1 MTGVNVLSDSV
12 RGGSKLKNLLS
23 SEGGGVSDGAENA
36 AAAFAALLN
45 GLVSP
50 NLDLKGQDCK
60 EGQNS
65 ESAQSGSNPVQ
76 GISGFNGQAAG
87 PGYENFAF
95 LVQTLPVLQS
105 ELPAGKDA
113 NSGANV
119 GLSQGMEMNFL
130 SLGSDELL
138 VSTDESLASTGMTAA
153 SSQGNNLENSELV
166 KYRQVINQLLESLSG
181 KIINSSGEDFFEAG
195 GPETQALRQ
204 ELTKVI
210 QGWLAETDESI
221 EGPVQEAAK
230 NMQRLP
236 AETDQSVKGS
246 VQEPAKNLQGLMRET
261 VELKGPFQEA
271 AKSIQGQ
278 VTEPAEL
285 IKNPVQEA
293 AKSVQAWMTVM
304 NKLENI
310 TSASGN
316 LSPTLSAE
324 SRNFNRESGK
334 VSQESVPE
342 NGGLKSDPDTNG
354 KSRAQ
359 RLMDSLAV
367 SRLKDSE
374 NSIGLSEVL
383 SGPLKETKF
392 LNNVEPKLERTS
404 LLNRKPAED
413 LQLANEETKTDL
425 PKLGN
430 SGVKDIPSQPAI
442 AGVGGSASPAEG
454 RNIINPVWAQIASVI
469 REQVMSKQQT
479 LKELD
484 IQLHPE
490 ELGKI
495 RVLLRWESGLVHL
508 HVQASEAATGQLLQ
522 NQHSELRQNLISN
535 GVSCGSLLMGQEG
548 DQQHPQD
555 HDRGAF
561 RRRWE
566 LSAEEEESSVL
577 GNSIPGRQDGMNRIN
592 VTA

>member
-1 MTGVNVLSDSV
+1 MTGMNVLSDSF

-23 SEGGGVSDGAENA
+23 SEGGGISDGAENA

-45 GLVSP
+45 GFVSP

-76 GISGFNGQAAG
+76 GISGLNGQAAG
-87 PGYENFAF
+87 PGYGNFAF
-95 LVQTLPVLQS
+95 LVQALPVLQS

-119 GLSQGMEMNFL
+119 ILSQGMEMNFL
-130 SLGSDELL
+130 SLGSDE
-138 VSTDESLASTGMTAA
+138 SLASTGMTAA
-153 SSQGNNLENSELV
+153 NSQGNNLENSELA

-210 QGWLAETDESI
+210 QGWLAETDEAI
-221 EGPVQEAAK
+221 ESPVQEAAK

-261 VELKGPFQEA
+261 VELKGPVQEA
-271 AKSIQGQ
+271 AKNIQGQ

-324 SRNFNRESGK
+324 SRNFNRELGK

-342 NGGLKSDPDTNG
+342 NGGPKSDPDG
-354 KSRAQ
+354 KSRVQ

-374 NSIGLSEVL
+374 NSVGSSEVL

-392 LNNVEPKLERTS
+392 LNNVEQKLERTS
-404 LLNRKPAED
+404 LSDRKPAED
-413 LQLANEETKTDL
+413 LQSTNEETKTDL

-430 SGVKDIPSQPAI
+430 LGIKDTPIQPAI
-442 AGVGGSASPAEG
+442 TGVGGSVNPADG

-548 DQQHPQD
+548 DQQQHPQD
-555 HDRGAF
+555 HDGGTF

-566 LSAEEEESSVL
+566 LSAEEEESSAL